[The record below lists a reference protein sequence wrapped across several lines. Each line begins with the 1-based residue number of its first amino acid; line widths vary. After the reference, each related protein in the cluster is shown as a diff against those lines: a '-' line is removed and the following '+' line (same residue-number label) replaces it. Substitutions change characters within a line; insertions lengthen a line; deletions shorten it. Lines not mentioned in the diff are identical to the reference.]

1 MERAMST
8 WSTVTVLASE
18 AAGESHQNP
27 WLFGLAALGVLVGL
41 LIVTMMI
48 NVDR

>member
-1 MERAMST
+1 MSAWT
-8 WSTVTVLASE
+8 SAVIVASE
-18 AAGESHQNP
+18 GAGEHNQNP
-27 WLFGLAALGVLVGL
+27 WLFGLAALGILVGL